1 VETINPLTGRF
12 GDQREAGLGNRA
24 AESFEARGLFVPSP
38 PLRQALQAGG
48 FGNYPFNISE
58 IDRAFNRGASQQDE
72 GELKEAYLDIEM
84 FDSQLWL
91 RLGKQNIVWGKTELF
106 RTTDQFN
113 PQDLALATLPNLEES
128 RIALWAARGVWSFY
142 EVGPLSDVR
151 LEVAV
156 NFDEFEPADLGACGE
171 PYAVNLICALT
182 FGSWAHGITGLG
194 VAGIDQPPAP
204 WDDTAGIEFGVRL
217 EWRWDRFSFAITDFY
232 GYDDF
237 PYTVR
242 LSTYN
247 RNVDWRSGR
256 PRVYLQTPEQ
266 LADTERYGCATPG
279 GLGVGW
285 GAEGD
290 PVDFTQAPTRPET

>member
-1 VETINPLTGRF
+1 
-12 GDQREAGLGNRA
+12 
-24 AESFEARGLFVPSP
+24 
-38 PLRQALQAGG
+38 
-48 FGNYPFNISE
+48 
-58 IDRAFNRGASQQDE
+58 
-72 GELKEAYLDIEM
+72 M

-204 WDDTAGIEFGVRL
+204 WDDTCL
-217 EWRWDRFSFAITDFY
+217 L
-232 GYDDF
+232 
-237 PYTVR
+237 YT
-242 LSTYN
+242 SP
-247 RNVDWRSGR
+247 S
-256 PRVYLQTPEQ
+256 PR
-266 LADTERYGCATPG
+266 DS
-279 GLGVGW
+279 
-285 GAEGD
+285 
-290 PVDFTQAPTRPET
+290 